1 MNGYTTVRVWL
12 WGREVGLLIESGR
25 DGRITFEYDPVFAD
39 SGFEISP
46 IHLPLAR
53 SGPVS
58 FPELARRPAFLGLP
72 GVFVDA
78 LPDRFGNAVIRRY
91 FEARGRPRDAL
102 SPLQRLLYMGDRAMG
117 ALEFR
122 PPHDLGPGTEEA
134 LEVRVLVDQA
144 RRIIEGD
151 VSVAIPE
158 MMQVGGSAGGARPK
172 ALILW
177 DRERGRVRSGFA
189 DPEAGE
195 ELWLIKF
202 DGASRDASGL
212 GMRAARRPGPWGR
225 IEFAYSHLA
234 RDAGIDLAET
244 HLLRDDDLAH
254 FMTRRFDRPVAGG
267 GAASVDRD
275 RRGPAGG
282 NPIFERLHLH
292 SLGGLQHIDFNDQFV
307 FSYEG
312 WFDTIRA
319 LGLGQESVNEAFRRM
334 VFNVATV
341 NFDDHVKNF
350 AFLMDREGRW
360 RLAPAYDLTY
370 AENDGWTRQHQMSV
384 NGRFRGVRRADLL
397 RVGST
402 FDVPAAGRRIIEQVM
417 DALDGWSACT
427 DAAGVPEEMATFLD
441 DRFEREIGLSRS

>member
-1 MNGYTTVRVWL
+1 MNGYTTVRVRL
-12 WGREVGLLIESGR
+12 WRREVGLLLESGR
-25 DGRITFEYDPVFAD
+25 GGRITFEYDPGFAD
-39 SGFEISP
+39 SGVEISP

-72 GVFVDA
+72 GVFADA

-91 FEARGRPRDAL
+91 FEARGRPEAAL

-117 ALEFR
+117 ALEFQ
-122 PPHDLGPGTEEA
+122 PAHDPGPGSEEA
-134 LEVRVLVDQA
+134 LEVLSLVEEA
-144 RRIIEGD
+144 RRVIEGD
-151 VSVAIPE
+151 ASVVVPE

-189 DPEAGE
+189 CPEAGE

-202 DGASRDASGL
+202 DGVSRDASGL
-212 GMRAARRPGPWGR
+212 GMRATRHAGPWGR
-225 IEFAYSHLA
+225 IEFAYSRLA
-234 RDAGIDLAET
+234 RDAGIEMAET
-244 HLLRDDDLAH
+244 HLFRDGDLAH
-254 FMTRRFDRPVAGG
+254 FMTRRFDRVPARPPRGNRTG
-267 GAASVDRD
+267 LASGYEAFR
-275 RRGPAGG
+275 
-282 NPIFERLHLH
+282 RLHLH
-292 SLGGLQHIDFNDQFV
+292 SLGGLRHIDFNDQFV

-397 RVGST
+397 RIGST
-402 FDVPAAGRRIIEQVM
+402 FDVPAAGRRIIDEVM
-417 DALDGWSACT
+417 GALDGWPAYA

-441 DRFEREIGLSRS
+441 DRFERQIGLSRS